1 MVATAE
7 RESTEVT
14 MKALLEAGVH
24 FGHQTKRWNPKMRPF
39 IFTERHGIHIIDLQ
53 QTVVMLE
60 EACNFVS
67 KIAAEGG
74 KVIFVGTKKQ
84 AQDTVRTESARAGQ
98 FFVDR
103 RWLGGTLTNFV
114 TIRSRLR
121 YLADLEEQFATGR
134 IFALPKQE
142 QILKEREL
150 TRLRLSLGGLKD
162 LNQLPAAIFVVDPK
176 REHIAIAEAHRL
188 GIPVIAMVDTNCD
201 PDQIDYVIPANDDA
215 IRSVR
220 IVAGRIVDAIIEG
233 RTLVESRMADDAPAA
248 AQAAAPAA
256 APASAPAAPAEVPAQ
271 EAAEAPASADEASE
285 SEEPAASSEPS
296 SNGTQ
301 QQS

>member
-1 MVATAE
+1 VVATAE

-39 IFTERHGIHIIDLQ
+39 IFTERHGIHIVDLQ

-67 KIAAEGG
+67 KIAADGG
-74 KVIFVGTKKQ
+74 KVVFVGTKKQ
-84 AQDTVRTESARAGQ
+84 AQDTVRTESARCGQ
-98 FFVDR
+98 FYVDR

-121 YLADLEEQFATGR
+121 YLADLEEQFASGQ

-142 QILKEREL
+142 QIIKEREL
-150 TRLRLSLGGLKD
+150 GRLRLSLGGLKD
-162 LNQLPAAIFVVDPK
+162 LNQLPAALFVVDPK

-220 IVAGRIVDAIIEG
+220 IIAGRIADSIIEG

-248 AQAAAPAA
+248 AQS
-256 APASAPAAPAEVPAQ
+256 SAPAPAP
-271 EAAEAPASADEASE
+271 AAEAPAPAGDAADAEEAE
-285 SEEPAASSEPS
+285 SNEEPTAGETP
-296 SNGTQ
+296 

>member
-1 MVATAE
+1 VVATAE

-24 FGHQTKRWNPKMRPF
+24 FGHQTKRWNPKMRPY

-53 QTVVMLE
+53 QSVGMLE
-60 EACNFVS
+60 EACNFVGR
-67 KIAAEGG
+67 IASEGG
-74 KVIFVGTKKQ
+74 RVVFVGTKKQ
-84 AQDTVRTESARAGQ
+84 AQDTVRTESARSGQ
-98 FFVDR
+98 FYVDR

-121 YLADLEEQFATGR
+121 HLADLEEQFASGQ

-142 QILKEREL
+142 QLIKEREL

-162 LNQLPAAIFVVDPK
+162 MNQLPKALFVVDPK
-176 REHIAIAEAHRL
+176 REHIAIAEAQRL

-201 PDQIDYVIPANDDA
+201 PDEIDYVIPANDDA

-220 IVAGRIVDAIIEG
+220 LIASRIADAIIEG
-233 RTLVESRMADDAPAA
+233 RTELESTMADDTPPVPSANDAKAEPAPQEAPATE
-248 AQAAAPAA
+248 AQAAD
-256 APASAPAAPAEVPAQ
+256 SNEAE
-271 EAAEAPASADEASE
+271 EDGESTTENDE
-285 SEEPAASSEPS
+285 
-296 SNGTQ
+296 TQ

>member
-7 RESTEVT
+7 REATEVT

-24 FGHQTKRWNPKMRPF
+24 FGHQTKRWNPKMRPY
-39 IFTERHGIHIIDLQ
+39 IFTERHGIHVIDLQ
-53 QTVVMLE
+53 QTVGMLE

-67 KIAAEGG
+67 KISADGG
-74 KVIFVGTKKQ
+74 RVIFVGTKKQ
-84 AQDTVRTESARAGQ
+84 AQDTVRTESARSGQ
-98 FFVDR
+98 FYVDR

-121 YLADLEEQFATGR
+121 HLTELEEQFATGQ

-142 QILKEREL
+142 QIFKEREL
-150 TRLRLSLGGLKD
+150 SRLQLSLGGLKG
-162 LNQLPAAIFVVDPK
+162 LSQLPSAVFIVDPK

-220 IVAGRIVDAIIEG
+220 LIASRIADAIIEG
-233 RTLVESRMADDAPAA
+233 NTELQSVMADDAPEF
-248 AQAAAPAA
+248 PVEE
-256 APASAPAAPAEVPAQ
+256 SAAEV
-271 EAAEAPASADEASE
+271 S
-285 SEEPAASSEPS
+285 EPAAETSGPEDSSEPEAKPAGS
-296 SNGTQ
+296 ANADSDKNP

>member
-1 MVATAE
+1 VVATAD
-7 RESTEVT
+7 RETTEVT

-24 FGHQTKRWNPKMRPF
+24 FGHQTKRWNPKMRPY

-53 QTVVMLE
+53 QTVVLLE
-60 EACNFVS
+60 EACNFVG
-67 KIAAEGG
+67 KIAADGG
-74 KVIFVGTKKQ
+74 HVVFVGTKKQ
-84 AQDTVRTESARAGQ
+84 AQDTVRTESARSGQ
-98 FFVDR
+98 FYVDR

-121 YLADLEEQFATGR
+121 YLADLEEQFASGQ

-150 TRLRLSLGGLKD
+150 TRLRLSLGGLKEM
-162 LNQLPAAIFVVDPK
+162 NQLPSAIFVVDPK
-176 REHIAIAEAHRL
+176 REHIAIAEAQRL

-201 PDQIDYVIPANDDA
+201 PDQVEYVIPANDDA

-220 IVAGRIVDAIIEG
+220 LIASRIADAIIEG
-233 RTLVESRMADDAPAA
+233 RTQLESTMADESPAA
-248 AQAAAPAA
+248 AGAGDSAPEAAAAVSTPAESA
-256 APASAPAAPAEVPAQ
+256 SGTSEAEESEAPNAPAE
-271 EAAEAPASADEASE
+271 SE
-285 SEEPAASSEPS
+285 D
-296 SNGTQ
+296 NQ